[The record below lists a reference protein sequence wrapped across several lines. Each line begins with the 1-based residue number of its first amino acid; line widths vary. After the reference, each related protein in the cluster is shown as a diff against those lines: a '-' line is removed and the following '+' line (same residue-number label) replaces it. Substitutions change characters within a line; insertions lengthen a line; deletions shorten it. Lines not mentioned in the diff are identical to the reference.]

1 MYNNIVMFQIDDLK
15 QVVAEIVESMFS
27 DRLPQ
32 KGEVAQDEYLTRD
45 EACARLHVTFTTI
58 WRMTNKGVLHVHKIG
73 RRNLYSKSEIDALIA
88 NGIAEVSPVKY
99 GYGRQLE
106 KPLAGR

>member
-1 MYNNIVMFQIDDLK
+1 MINNFVMLQKEDLK
-15 QVVAEIVESMFS
+15 QVVAEIVGSMFG
-27 DRLPQ
+27 DRLLQ

-58 WRMTNKGVLHVHKIG
+58 WRMTNKGVLHVHKVG

-88 NGIAEVSPVKY
+88 NGIAEVSPVK
-99 GYGRQLE
+99 
-106 KPLAGR
+106 